1 VKVLLRPALIP
12 YGGSLVILVEFY
24 KRPSGNEE
32 LASTVSHNL
41 PHGILWIYRI
51 ELDQLIRSC
60 NQYQDDNFIRG
71 SNVLL

>member
-1 VKVLLRPALIP
+1 MKVLLRPALIP

-41 PHGILWIYRI
+41 PSSWNS
-51 ELDQLIRSC
+51 LDLSDRIRST
-60 NQYQDDNFIRG
+60 NSFM
-71 SNVLL
+71 